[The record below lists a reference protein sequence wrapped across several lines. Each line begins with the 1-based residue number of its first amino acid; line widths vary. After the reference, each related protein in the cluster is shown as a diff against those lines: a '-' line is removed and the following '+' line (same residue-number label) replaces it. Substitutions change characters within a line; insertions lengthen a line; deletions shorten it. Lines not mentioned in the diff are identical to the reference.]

1 MASDQ
6 PWRTLPQTDELYRYV
21 VAHGTPPD
29 ETLRELTQRT
39 QALGDIARMQIPAEQ
54 GAFLQLLAKLTA
66 PKLAIEIGTFT
77 GYSALWLAR
86 GLPAGSQLLCCDIS
100 EEWTSIAQEFWQQA
114 GVASKIKLALAPA
127 LETLTALSADTQV
140 DLAFIDADKPSYID
154 YYEALVPKLSPRGV
168 IAVDNVLWS
177 GQVVDPADDSPDTQ
191 ALRDFNSH
199 VASDPRTMQVV
210 LPIGDGVT
218 LLTLA

>member
-1 MASDQ
+1 MTSDQ
-6 PWRTLPQTDELYRYV
+6 PSRHLPQTDELHSYV

-29 ETLRELTQRT
+29 EILRELTRRT
-39 QALGDIARMQIPAEQ
+39 QALGDIGRMQIPAEQ
-54 GAFLQLLAKLTA
+54 GAFLQLLARLTA
-66 PKLAIEIGTFT
+66 PQLAIEIGTFT

-100 EEWTSIAQEFWQQA
+100 EEWTSIAQEFWQRA
-114 GVASKIKLALAPA
+114 GVADRIKLVLAPA
-127 LETLTALSADTQV
+127 LETLAGLDGDTQV
-140 DLAFIDADKPSYID
+140 DLAFIDADKTSYID
-154 YYEALVPKLSPRGV
+154 YYEALVPRLSPRGV

-177 GQVVDPADDSPDTQ
+177 GQVVDLADDSPDTQ
-191 ALRDFNSH
+191 ALRSFNSH